1 MREVTKLTFAF
12 MRPSRELFMRM
23 GLLTLLVP
31 LVIVAILYYFNA
43 TTFMIPVVIGKA
55 NVWIQVG
62 AGIVGG
68 FLLSGVT
75 WLMGQW
81 KYLDDVNFDYTLRLG
96 IFNFSFQE
104 ILFLSFC
111 AGVGEE
117 IIFRGMIQPWLGILT
132 TSFMFIALH
141 GYMSYSSWPKVIF
154 GLILFAVG
162 TLLGVLGEY
171 VGLLAA
177 IVAHIIYDI
186 IAFQRIQSEYEEL
199 KKKSIIPIAHEQEEP
214 EQE

>member
-1 MREVTKLTFAF
+1 

-43 TTFMIPVVIGKA
+43 TTFMIPIIIGKA

-62 AGIVGG
+62 AGVAGG
-68 FLLSGVT
+68 FLLSGIT

-81 KYLDDVNFDYTLRLG
+81 KYLDDVNFDFTLRLG
-96 IFNFSFQE
+96 IFNFSLQE

-117 IIFRGMIQPWLGILT
+117 IVFRGMIQPWLGILT

-162 TLLGVLGEY
+162 TILGVLGEY
-171 VGLLAA
+171 LGLLSA

-186 IAFQRIQSEYEEL
+186 IAFQRIQAEYEEL
-199 KKKSIIPIAHEQEEP
+199 KKKTVIPIAYEQEEQ
-214 EQE
+214 QE

>member
-12 MRPSRELFMRM
+12 MRASRELFMRM

-43 TTFMIPVVIGKA
+43 TTFMIPVVIGKV
-55 NVWIQVG
+55 NIWIQLL
-62 AGIVGG
+62 AGVAGG
-68 FLLSGVT
+68 FLLSGIT
-75 WLMGQW
+75 WLMGKW

-96 IFNFSFQE
+96 IFNFSMQE

-117 IIFRGMIQPWLGILT
+117 IVFRGMIQPWCGVIA
-132 TSFMFIALH
+132 TSFMFIGLH
-141 GYMSYSSWPKVIF
+141 GYMSYSSWPKVVF
-154 GLILFAVG
+154 GLILLSVG

-171 VGLLAA
+171 VGLLSA
-177 IVAHIIYDI
+177 IVAHILYDI
-186 IAFQRIQSEYEEL
+186 VAFKRIQAEYEEL
-199 KKKSIIPIAHEQEEP
+199 KKKTIIPIAHEQEE
-214 EQE
+214 QE

>member
-1 MREVTKLTFAF
+1 MRA
-12 MRPSRELFMRM
+12 SRELFMRM
-23 GLLTLLVP
+23 GLLTLFVP

-43 TTFMIPVVIGKA
+43 TAFMIPVVIGKV

-62 AGIVGG
+62 AGVAGG
-68 FLLSGVT
+68 FLLSGIT
-75 WLMGQW
+75 WLMGKW
-81 KYLDDVNFDYTLRLG
+81 KYLDDVNFDFTLRLG
-96 IFNFSFQE
+96 IFNFSLQE

-117 IIFRGMIQPWLGILT
+117 IVFRGMIQPWLGILT

-162 TLLGVLGEY
+162 TILGILGEY
-171 VGLLAA
+171 IGLLAA
-177 IVAHIIYDI
+177 IVAHIIYDV
-186 IAFQRIQSEYEEL
+186 IAFQRIQAEYEEL
-199 KKKSIIPIAHEQEEP
+199 KKKTVIPIAHEQEEQ
-214 EQE
+214 QE

>member
-1 MREVTKLTFAF
+1 

-31 LVIVAILYYFNA
+31 LFIVAILYYFNA
-43 TTFMIPVVIGKA
+43 TEFMIPVVIGKV

-62 AGIVGG
+62 AGVAGG
-68 FLLSGVT
+68 FLLSGIT
-75 WLMGQW
+75 WLMGKW
-81 KYLDDVNFDYTLRLG
+81 KFLDDVNFNYTLRFG
-96 IFNFSFQE
+96 IFNFSIQE

-117 IIFRGMIQPWLGILT
+117 IVFRGMIQPWLGILT

-162 TLLGVLGEY
+162 IILGVLGEF

-177 IVAHIIYDI
+177 ILAHIIYDI
-186 IAFQRIQSEYEEL
+186 IAFQRIQAEYEEL
-199 KKKSIIPIAHEQEEP
+199 KKKTVIPIAHEQEEQ
-214 EQE
+214 QE

>member
-1 MREVTKLTFAF
+1 MRA
-12 MRPSRELFMRM
+12 SRELFMRM

-43 TTFMIPVVIGKA
+43 TTFMIPVVIGKV

-62 AGIVGG
+62 AGVAGG
-68 FLLSGVT
+68 FLLSGIT
-75 WLMGQW
+75 WLMGKW
-81 KYLDDVNFDYTLRLG
+81 KYLDDVNFDFTLRLG
-96 IFNFSFQE
+96 IFNFSLQE

-117 IIFRGMIQPWLGILT
+117 IVFRGMIQPWLGILT

-162 TLLGVLGEY
+162 TILGILGEY
-171 VGLLAA
+171 LGLLAA
-177 IVAHIIYDI
+177 IVAHIIYDV
-186 IAFQRIQSEYEEL
+186 IAFQRIQAEYEEL
-199 KKKSIIPIAHEQEEP
+199 KKKTVIPIAHEQEEQ
-214 EQE
+214 QE

>member
-1 MREVTKLTFAF
+1 MRA
-12 MRPSRELFMRM
+12 SRELFMRM

-43 TTFMIPVVIGKA
+43 TTFMIPVVIGKV

-62 AGIVGG
+62 AGVAGG
-68 FLLSGVT
+68 FLLSGIT
-75 WLMGQW
+75 WLMGKW
-81 KYLDDVNFDYTLRLG
+81 KYLNDVNFDFTLRLG
-96 IFNFSFQE
+96 IFNFSLQE

-117 IIFRGMIQPWLGILT
+117 IVFRGMIQPWLGILT

-162 TLLGVLGEY
+162 TILGILGEFI
-171 VGLLAA
+171 GLLAA
-177 IVAHIIYDI
+177 IVAHIIYDV
-186 IAFQRIQSEYEEL
+186 IAFQRIQAEYEEL
-199 KKKSIIPIAHEQEEP
+199 KKKTVIPIAHEQEEQ
-214 EQE
+214 QE

>member
-1 MREVTKLTFAF
+1 

-31 LVIVAILYYFNA
+31 LVIVSILYYFNA
-43 TTFMIPVVIGKA
+43 TEFMIPV
-55 NVWIQVG
+55 
-62 AGIVGG
+62 IVGKMSVWWQLLLGVAGG
-68 FLLSGVT
+68 FVLSGMT
-75 WLMGQW
+75 WLMGKW

-117 IIFRGMIQPWLGILT
+117 IVFRGMIQPWLGILT

-141 GYMSYSSWPKVIF
+141 GYLSYSSWPKVIF
-154 GLILFAVG
+154 GLILFGVG
-162 TLLGVLGEY
+162 TLLGILGAY

-177 IVAHIIYDI
+177 IVAHILYDI
-186 IAFQRIQSEYEEL
+186 VAFQRIQAEYEEL
-199 KKKSIIPIAHEQEEP
+199 KKKSIIPIAHEQEEH
-214 EQE
+214 QE

>member
-1 MREVTKLTFAF
+1 
-12 MRPSRELFMRM
+12 MRM

-31 LVIVAILYYFNA
+31 LVIVSILYYFN
-43 TTFMIPVVIGKA
+43 TTEFMIPVIIGKM
-55 NVWIQVG
+55 NVLFQI
-62 AGIVGG
+62 GIGVAGG
-68 FLLSGVT
+68 FVLSGMT
-75 WLMGQW
+75 WLMGKW

-117 IIFRGMIQPWLGILT
+117 IVFRGMIQPWLGVLT

-141 GYMSYSSWPKVIF
+141 GYLSFSSWPKVIF

-162 TLLGVLGEY
+162 TLLGILGAY

-177 IVAHIIYDI
+177 IVAHILYDI
-186 IAFQRIQSEYEEL
+186 TAFQRIQAEYEEL
-199 KKKSIIPIAHEQEEP
+199 KKKTVIPIAHEQEEH
-214 EQE
+214 QE

>member
-1 MREVTKLTFAF
+1 MRA
-12 MRPSRELFMRM
+12 SRELFMRM

-55 NVWIQVG
+55 NVWMQVG
-62 AGIVGG
+62 AGVAGG
-68 FLLSGVT
+68 FLLNGIT
-75 WLMGQW
+75 WLMGKW

-96 IFNFSFQE
+96 IFNFSLQE

-117 IIFRGMIQPWLGILT
+117 IVFRGMIQPWLGILT

-162 TLLGVLGEY
+162 TILGILGEY
-171 VGLLAA
+171 LGLLAA

-186 IAFQRIQSEYEEL
+186 VAFQRIQAEYEEL
-199 KKKSIIPIAHEQEEP
+199 KKKTVIPIAHEQEEQ
-214 EQE
+214 QE

>member
-1 MREVTKLTFAF
+1 
-12 MRPSRELFMRM
+12 MRM

-43 TTFMIPVVIGKA
+43 TTFMIPIIIGKA

-62 AGIVGG
+62 AGVAGG
-68 FLLSGVT
+68 FLLSGIT

-81 KYLDDVNFDYTLRLG
+81 KYLDDVNFDFTIRLG
-96 IFNFSFQE
+96 IFNFSLQE

-117 IIFRGMIQPWLGILT
+117 IVFRGMIQPWLGILT

-162 TLLGVLGEY
+162 TILGILGEY
-171 VGLLAA
+171 LGLLAA
-177 IVAHIIYDI
+177 IVAHIIYDV
-186 IAFQRIQSEYEEL
+186 IAFQRIQAEYEEL
-199 KKKSIIPIAHEQEEP
+199 KKKTVIPIAHEQEEH
-214 EQE
+214 QE

>member
-1 MREVTKLTFAF
+1 
-12 MRPSRELFMRM
+12 MRM

-31 LVIVAILYYFNA
+31 LVIVSILYYFN
-43 TTFMIPVVIGKA
+43 TTEFMIPVIIGKM
-55 NVWIQVG
+55 NLLFQI
-62 AGIVGG
+62 GIGVAGG
-68 FLLSGVT
+68 FVLSGMT
-75 WLMGQW
+75 WLMGKW
-81 KYLDDVNFDYTLRLG
+81 KYIDDVNFDYTLRLG

-117 IIFRGMIQPWLGILT
+117 IVFRGMIQPWLGVLT

-141 GYMSYSSWPKVIF
+141 GYLSFSSWPKVIF

-162 TLLGVLGEY
+162 TVLGILGAY

-177 IVAHIIYDI
+177 IVAHILYDI
-186 IAFQRIQSEYEEL
+186 IAFQRIQAEYEEL
-199 KKKSIIPIAHEQEEP
+199 KKKSIIPIAHEQEEH
-214 EQE
+214 QE

>member
-1 MREVTKLTFAF
+1 
-12 MRPSRELFMRM
+12 MRM

-43 TTFMIPVVIGKA
+43 TTFMIPVVIGKV

-62 AGIVGG
+62 AGVAGG
-68 FLLSGVT
+68 FLLSGIT
-75 WLMGQW
+75 WLMGKW
-81 KYLDDVNFDYTLRLG
+81 KYLNDVNFDFTLRLG
-96 IFNFSFQE
+96 IFNFSLQE

-117 IIFRGMIQPWLGILT
+117 IVFRGMIQPWLGILT

-162 TLLGVLGEY
+162 TILGILGEY
-171 VGLLAA
+171 LGLLAA
-177 IVAHIIYDI
+177 IVAHIIYDV
-186 IAFQRIQSEYEEL
+186 IAFQRIQAEYEEL
-199 KKKSIIPIAHEQEEP
+199 KKKTVIPIAHEQEEQ
-214 EQE
+214 QE

>member
-1 MREVTKLTFAF
+1 
-12 MRPSRELFMRM
+12 MRM

-31 LVIVAILYYFNA
+31 LVIVSILYYFN
-43 TTFMIPVVIGKA
+43 TTEFMIPVIVGKMNMWWQLLLGIAGGFVLSGMTWLIGK
-55 NVWIQVG
+55 
-62 AGIVGG
+62 
-68 FLLSGVT
+68 
-75 WLMGQW
+75 W

-96 IFNFSFQE
+96 IFNFSVQE

-117 IIFRGMIQPWLGILT
+117 IVFRGMIQPWLGIIT
-132 TSFMFIALH
+132 TSFLFISLH

-162 TLLGVLGEY
+162 TLLGILGAY

-177 IVAHIIYDI
+177 IVAHILYDI
-186 IAFQRIQSEYEEL
+186 VAFQRIQAEYEEL
-199 KKKSIIPIAHEQEEP
+199 KKKSIIPIAHEQEEH
-214 EQE
+214 QE

>member
-1 MREVTKLTFAF
+1 MRA
-12 MRPSRELFMRM
+12 SRELFMRM

-55 NVWIQVG
+55 NVWIQAG
-62 AGIVGG
+62 AGVAGG
-68 FLLSGVT
+68 FLLSGIT
-75 WLMGQW
+75 WLMGKW
-81 KYLDDVNFDYTLRLG
+81 KYLNDVNFDFTLRLG
-96 IFNFSFQE
+96 IFNFSLQE

-117 IIFRGMIQPWLGILT
+117 IVFRGMIQPWLGILT

-162 TLLGVLGEY
+162 TILGILGEY
-171 VGLLAA
+171 LGLLAA
-177 IVAHIIYDI
+177 IVAHIIYDV
-186 IAFQRIQSEYEEL
+186 IAFQRIQAEYEEL
-199 KKKSIIPIAHEQEEP
+199 KKKTVIPIAHEQEEQ
-214 EQE
+214 QE

>member
-1 MREVTKLTFAF
+1 MK
-12 MRPSRELFMRM
+12 PSRELFMRM
-23 GLLTLLVP
+23 GLLTVLVP
-31 LVIVAILYYFNA
+31 LVIVSILYYFNA
-43 TTFMIPVVIGKA
+43 TEFMIPVIIGKMSLLFQ
-55 NVWIQVG
+55 I
-62 AGIVGG
+62 GIGVAGG
-68 FLLSGVT
+68 FVLSGMT

-117 IIFRGMIQPWLGILT
+117 IVFRGMIQPWLGILT

-162 TLLGVLGEY
+162 TVLGILGAY

-177 IVAHIIYDI
+177 IVAHILYDI
-186 IAFQRIQSEYEEL
+186 VAFLRIQSEYEEL
-199 KKKSIIPIAHEQEEP
+199 KKKSIIPIAHEQEEH
-214 EQE
+214 QE

>member
-1 MREVTKLTFAF
+1 MRA
-12 MRPSRELFMRM
+12 SRELFMRM

-43 TTFMIPVVIGKA
+43 TAFMIPVVIGKA
-55 NVWIQVG
+55 NVWIQLG
-62 AGIVGG
+62 AGVAGG
-68 FLLSGVT
+68 FLLSGIT
-75 WLMGQW
+75 WLMGKW
-81 KYLDDVNFDYTLRLG
+81 KYLNDVNFDFTLRLG
-96 IFNFSFQE
+96 IFNFSLQE

-117 IIFRGMIQPWLGILT
+117 IVFRGMIQPWLGILT

-154 GLILFAVG
+154 GLILFSVG
-162 TLLGVLGEY
+162 TILGILGEY
-171 VGLLAA
+171 IGLLAA

-186 IAFQRIQSEYEEL
+186 IAFQRIQAEYEEL
-199 KKKSIIPIAHEQEEP
+199 KKKTVIPIAHEQEEQ
-214 EQE
+214 QE

>member
-1 MREVTKLTFAF
+1 MRA
-12 MRPSRELFMRM
+12 SRELFMRM

-31 LVIVAILYYFNA
+31 LFIVAILYYFNSTA
-43 TTFMIPVVIGKA
+43 FMIPVIIGKM
-55 NVWIQVG
+55 NVWFQLVF
-62 AGIVGG
+62 GIAGG
-68 FLLSGVT
+68 FVLSGIT
-75 WLMGQW
+75 WFMGKW
-81 KYLDDVNFDYTLRLG
+81 KYLDQVNFDFTLRLG
-96 IFNFSFQE
+96 IFNFSKQE

-117 IIFRGMIQPWLGILT
+117 IVFRGMIQPWLGILT
-132 TSFMFIALH
+132 TSFLFIALH

-162 TLLGVLGEY
+162 TVLGILGEY

-186 IAFQRIQSEYEEL
+186 VAFHRIQSEYEEL
-199 KKKSIIPIAHEQEEP
+199 KKKTVIPIAHEQEEQ
-214 EQE
+214 QE

>member
-1 MREVTKLTFAF
+1 
-12 MRPSRELFMRM
+12 MRM

-31 LVIVAILYYFNA
+31 LVIVSILYYFNA
-43 TTFMIPVVIGKA
+43 TEFMIPVIIGKM
-55 NVWIQVG
+55 NLLFQI
-62 AGIVGG
+62 GIGVAGG
-68 FLLSGVT
+68 FVLSGMT
-75 WLMGQW
+75 WLMGKW

-117 IIFRGMIQPWLGILT
+117 IVFRGMIQPWLGVLT

-141 GYMSYSSWPKVIF
+141 GYLSFSSWPKVIF

-162 TLLGVLGEY
+162 TVLGILGAY

-177 IVAHIIYDI
+177 IVAHILYDI
-186 IAFQRIQSEYEEL
+186 IAFQRIQAEYEEL
-199 KKKSIIPIAHEQEEP
+199 KKKSIIPIAHEQEEH
-214 EQE
+214 QE

>member
-1 MREVTKLTFAF
+1 MRA
-12 MRPSRELFMRM
+12 SRELFMRM

-55 NVWIQVG
+55 NVWIQLG
-62 AGIVGG
+62 AGVAGG
-68 FLLSGVT
+68 FLLSGIT
-75 WLMGQW
+75 WLMGKW
-81 KYLDDVNFDYTLRLG
+81 KYLNDVNFDFTLRLG
-96 IFNFSFQE
+96 IFNFSLQE

-117 IIFRGMIQPWLGILT
+117 IVFRGMIQPLLGILT

-154 GLILFAVG
+154 GLILFSVG
-162 TLLGVLGEY
+162 TILGILGEY
-171 VGLLAA
+171 IGLLAA

-186 IAFQRIQSEYEEL
+186 IAFQRIQAEYEEL
-199 KKKSIIPIAHEQEEP
+199 KKKTVIPIANEQEEQ
-214 EQE
+214 QE

>member
-1 MREVTKLTFAF
+1 MRA
-12 MRPSRELFMRM
+12 SRELFMRM

-43 TTFMIPVVIGKA
+43 TTFMIPVVIGKV

-62 AGIVGG
+62 AGVAGG
-68 FLLSGVT
+68 FLISGIT
-75 WLMGQW
+75 WLMGKW
-81 KYLDDVNFDYTLRLG
+81 KYLDDVNFDFTLRLG
-96 IFNFSFQE
+96 IFNFSLQE

-117 IIFRGMIQPWLGILT
+117 IVFRGMIQPWLGILT

-162 TLLGVLGEY
+162 TILGILGEY
-171 VGLLAA
+171 LGLLAA
-177 IVAHIIYDI
+177 IVAHIIYDV
-186 IAFQRIQSEYEEL
+186 IAFQRIQAEYEEL
-199 KKKSIIPIAHEQEEP
+199 KKKTVIPIAHEQEEQ
-214 EQE
+214 QE

>member
-1 MREVTKLTFAF
+1 MK
-12 MRPSRELFMRM
+12 PSRELFMRM

-31 LVIVAILYYFNA
+31 LVIVSILYYFN
-43 TTFMIPVVIGKA
+43 TTEFMIPVIIGKMSLLFQ
-55 NVWIQVG
+55 I
-62 AGIVGG
+62 GIGVAGG
-68 FLLSGVT
+68 FVLSGMT

-96 IFNFSFQE
+96 IFNFSVQE

-117 IIFRGMIQPWLGILT
+117 IVFRGMIQPWLGIIT
-132 TSFMFIALH
+132 TSFLFISLH

-162 TLLGVLGEY
+162 TLLGILGAY

-177 IVAHIIYDI
+177 IVAHILYDI
-186 IAFQRIQSEYEEL
+186 VAFQRIQAEYEEL
-199 KKKSIIPIAHEQEEP
+199 KKKSIIPIAHEQEEH
-214 EQE
+214 QE

>member
-1 MREVTKLTFAF
+1 
-12 MRPSRELFMRM
+12 MRM

-31 LVIVAILYYFNA
+31 LVIVSILYYFN
-43 TTFMIPVVIGKA
+43 TTEFMIPVIIGKMSLLFQ
-55 NVWIQVG
+55 I
-62 AGIVGG
+62 GIGVAGG
-68 FLLSGVT
+68 FVLSGMT

-96 IFNFSFQE
+96 IFNFSVQE

-117 IIFRGMIQPWLGILT
+117 IVFRGMIQPWLGIIT
-132 TSFMFIALH
+132 TSFLFISLH

-162 TLLGVLGEY
+162 TLLGILGAY

-177 IVAHIIYDI
+177 IVAHILYDI
-186 IAFQRIQSEYEEL
+186 VAFQRIQAEYEEL
-199 KKKSIIPIAHEQEEP
+199 KKKSIIPIAHEQEEH
-214 EQE
+214 QE

>member
-1 MREVTKLTFAF
+1 MK
-12 MRPSRELFMRM
+12 PSREVFMRM

-31 LVIVAILYYFNA
+31 LVIVSILYYFN
-43 TTFMIPVVIGKA
+43 TTEFMIPVIIGKMSLLFQ
-55 NVWIQVG
+55 I
-62 AGIVGG
+62 GIGVAGG
-68 FLLSGVT
+68 FVLSGMT

-117 IIFRGMIQPWLGILT
+117 IVFRGMIQPWLGVLT

-141 GYMSYSSWPKVIF
+141 GYLSFSSWPKVIF

-162 TLLGVLGEY
+162 TVLGILGAY

-177 IVAHIIYDI
+177 IVAHILYDI
-186 IAFQRIQSEYEEL
+186 IAFQRIQAEYEEL
-199 KKKSIIPIAHEQEEP
+199 KKKSIIPIAHEQEEH
-214 EQE
+214 QE

>member
-1 MREVTKLTFAF
+1 MK
-12 MRPSRELFMRM
+12 PSRELFMRM

-31 LVIVAILYYFNA
+31 LVIVSILYYFNA
-43 TTFMIPVVIGKA
+43 TEFMIPVILGKM
-55 NVWIQVG
+55 NVWLQLGLGV
-62 AGIVGG
+62 VGG
-68 FLLSGVT
+68 FVLSGIT

-117 IIFRGMIQPWLGILT
+117 IVFRGMIQPWLGILT

-141 GYMSYSSWPKVIF
+141 GYLSYSSWPKVIF

-162 TLLGVLGEY
+162 TLLGILGAY

-177 IVAHIIYDI
+177 IVAHILYDI
-186 IAFQRIQSEYEEL
+186 VAFQRIQAEYEEL

>member
-1 MREVTKLTFAF
+1 MK
-12 MRPSRELFMRM
+12 PSRELFMRM

-31 LVIVAILYYFNA
+31 LVIVSILYYFNV
-43 TTFMIPVVIGKA
+43 TEFMIPVIIGKM
-55 NVWIQVG
+55 NVWLQMG
-62 AGIVGG
+62 LGIAGG
-68 FLLSGVT
+68 FVLSGMT

-117 IIFRGMIQPWLGILT
+117 IVFRGMIQPWLGIMT
-132 TSFMFIALH
+132 TSFLFISLH
-141 GYMSYSSWPKVIF
+141 GYLSYSSWPKVVF

-162 TLLGVLGEY
+162 TVLGILGAY

-177 IVAHIIYDI
+177 IVAHILYDI
-186 IAFQRIQSEYEEL
+186 IAFQRIQAEYEEL
-199 KKKSIIPIAHEQEEP
+199 KKKSIIPIAHEQKEH
-214 EQE
+214 QE

>member
-1 MREVTKLTFAF
+1 
-12 MRPSRELFMRM
+12 MRM

-43 TTFMIPVVIGKA
+43 TTFMIPIIIGKA

-62 AGIVGG
+62 AGVAGG
-68 FLLSGVT
+68 FLLSGIT

-81 KYLDDVNFDYTLRLG
+81 KYLDDVNFDFTLRLG
-96 IFNFSFQE
+96 IFNFSLQE

-117 IIFRGMIQPWLGILT
+117 IVFRGMIQPWLGILT

-162 TLLGVLGEY
+162 TILGVLGEY
-171 VGLLAA
+171 LGLLSA

-186 IAFQRIQSEYEEL
+186 IAFQRIQAEYEEL
-199 KKKSIIPIAHEQEEP
+199 KKKTVIPIAYEQEEQ
-214 EQE
+214 QE

>member
-1 MREVTKLTFAF
+1 
-12 MRPSRELFMRM
+12 MRM

-31 LVIVAILYYFNA
+31 LVIVSILYYFN
-43 TTFMIPVVIGKA
+43 TTEFMIPVIIGKM
-55 NVWIQVG
+55 NLLFQI
-62 AGIVGG
+62 GIGVAGG
-68 FLLSGVT
+68 FVLSGMT
-75 WLMGQW
+75 WLMGKW

-96 IFNFSFQE
+96 IFNFNFQE

-117 IIFRGMIQPWLGILT
+117 IVFRGMIQPWLGVLT

-141 GYMSYSSWPKVIF
+141 GYLSFSSWPKVIF

-162 TLLGVLGEY
+162 TVLGILGAY

-177 IVAHIIYDI
+177 IVAHILYDI
-186 IAFQRIQSEYEEL
+186 IAFQRIQAEYEEL
-199 KKKSIIPIAHEQEEP
+199 KKKSIIPIAHEQEEH
-214 EQE
+214 QE

>member
-1 MREVTKLTFAF
+1 MRA
-12 MRPSRELFMRM
+12 SRELFMRM

-43 TTFMIPVVIGKA
+43 TAFMIPVVIGKV

-62 AGIVGG
+62 AGVVGG
-68 FLLSGVT
+68 FLLSGIT
-75 WLMGQW
+75 WLMGKW
-81 KYLDDVNFDYTLRLG
+81 NYLDDVNFDYTLRLG

-117 IIFRGMIQPWLGILT
+117 IVFRGMIQPWLGILT

-154 GLILFAVG
+154 GLILFSVG
-162 TLLGVLGEY
+162 TILGILGEY
-171 VGLLAA
+171 IGLLAA

-186 IAFQRIQSEYEEL
+186 IAFQRIQAEYEEL
-199 KKKSIIPIAHEQEEP
+199 KKKTVIPIAHEQEEQ
-214 EQE
+214 QE

>member
-1 MREVTKLTFAF
+1 

-43 TTFMIPVVIGKA
+43 TTFMIPVVIGKV
-55 NVWIQVG
+55 NIWIQLV
-62 AGIVGG
+62 AGVAGG
-68 FLLSGVT
+68 FLLSGIT
-75 WLMGQW
+75 WLMGKW
-81 KYLDDVNFDYTLRLG
+81 KYLNDVNFDFTLRLG
-96 IFNFSFQE
+96 IFNFSLQE

-117 IIFRGMIQPWLGILT
+117 IVFRGMIQPWLGILT

-162 TLLGVLGEY
+162 TILGILGEY
-171 VGLLAA
+171 LGLLAA
-177 IVAHIIYDI
+177 IVAHIIYDV
-186 IAFQRIQSEYEEL
+186 IAFQRIQAEYEEL
-199 KKKSIIPIAHEQEEP
+199 KKKTVIPIAHEQEEQ
-214 EQE
+214 QE

>member
-1 MREVTKLTFAF
+1 MK
-12 MRPSRELFMRM
+12 PSRELFMRM

-31 LVIVAILYYFNA
+31 LVIVSILYYFN
-43 TTFMIPVVIGKA
+43 TTEFMIPVIIGKM
-55 NVWIQVG
+55 NLLFQI
-62 AGIVGG
+62 GIGVAGG
-68 FLLSGVT
+68 FVLSGMT
-75 WLMGQW
+75 WLMGKW

-117 IIFRGMIQPWLGILT
+117 IVFRGMIQPWLGVLT

-141 GYMSYSSWPKVIF
+141 GYLSFSSWPKVIF

-162 TLLGVLGEY
+162 TVLGILGAY

-177 IVAHIIYDI
+177 IVAHILYDI
-186 IAFQRIQSEYEEL
+186 TAFQRIQAEYEEL
-199 KKKSIIPIAHEQEEP
+199 KKKSIIPIAHEQEEH
-214 EQE
+214 QE